1 MRHVCFQ
8 KGSGLWRSNPSLG
21 NVPSKNPINC
31 RSQDILLSIQR
42 VASASFV
49 DAHVKSPNS
58 HVAER
63 TRMKPSFVSP
73 KPLLETGHGSV
84 GSLLSRRRVLGAL
97 AALPVAHHLPA
108 RADESGPVKIA
119 QSIALTGPLG
129 ELGQA
134 MHQGAKACFAAIN
147 AKGGVHGRPI
157 ELTVADDGYDVKR
170 ALANV
175 GAFIDDRS
183 NFALF
188 NCMGTPMIEAM
199 LPQVIESGIP
209 FFAPFS
215 GALSVRPKNVR
226 NVFNIRASYADE
238 AEQLVQHLATV
249 GIKRIAIVYQNNS
262 FGKEVFT
269 ATQLAMTRHKLE
281 AVATVTVENDS
292 SDAVAAAKK
301 IAASEPEA
309 VLVGL
314 AGKPTVAF
322 IQAVRLERK
331 GLQLY
336 ALSIMGAAATI
347 KTLGADATGMTISQI
362 VPLPGNMSRPVVR
375 EFQLAWKAANA
386 TVEASHLALEG
397 YINARVFAEVLRRA
411 PRNPTRSSF
420 IDSAW
425 STRNLDLGGFAV
437 NFNESALNASRFVEL
452 TMVSRDGRFI
462 R

>member
-1 MRHVCFQ
+1 MKPNFPLSQ
-8 KGSGLWRSNPSLG
+8 PSL
-21 NVPSKNPINC
+21 
-31 RSQDILLSIQR
+31 DLTT
-42 VASASFV
+42 
-49 DAHVKSPNS
+49 SP
-58 HVAER
+58 
-63 TRMKPSFVSP
+63 
-73 KPLLETGHGSV
+73 LDGGW
-84 GSLLSRRRVLGAL
+84 SRRRVLGAM
-97 AALPVAHHLPA
+97 AALPVVCHVTA
-108 RADESGPVKIA
+108 RADETGPVKIA

-134 MHQGAKACFAAIN
+134 MHQGAKACFAAVN
-147 AKGGVHGRPI
+147 AKGGVNGRQI

-175 GAFIDDRS
+175 SGFIEDRS

-215 GALSVRPKNVR
+215 GALSVRPRNVR
-226 NVFNIRASYADE
+226 NIFNIRASYADE
-238 AEQLVQHLATV
+238 ADQLVQHLATV

-269 ATQLAMTRHKLE
+269 ATQQAMARHKLE
-281 AVATVTVENDS
+281 PVATVTVENDS
-292 SDAVAAAKK
+292 SDAAAAAKK
-301 IAASEPEA
+301 VAASEPEA

-314 AGKPTVAF
+314 AGKPTIAF

-362 VPLPGNMSRPVVR
+362 VPLPTNMSRPVVR
-375 EFQLAWKAANA
+375 DFQQAWQAAKLTA
-386 TVEASHLALEG
+386 EPSHLALEG
-397 YINARVFAEVLRRA
+397 YINARVFTETLRRA
-411 PRNPTRSSF
+411 GRNPTRSNF

-425 STRNLDLGGFAV
+425 AINRFDMGGFAV
-437 NFNESALNASRFVEL
+437 SFSEGVLNASRFVEL
-452 TMVSRDGRFI
+452 TMVSRQGRFI